1 MAKDSII
8 INNNNFNKI
17 KSEIPYEK
25 FSQIIKEIEKSYEE
39 IVEIYK
45 KAEHN
50 RRICGIIFSIIIS
63 KIYKLLLE
71 ISQLQS
77 LYKYI
82 KYNNI
87 EKIVKNLKDDF
98 DSTIQILNFPLKVN
112 YNLNS
117 DDDEK
122 RIKADINDLNEYLQ
136 YIEGDLTDSDKNVS
150 DIVIHLN
157 ALNNTIN
164 SKLYDHDEFDE
175 FLPYND
181 FEILNNDFSSTRK
194 CKRIK
199 NGDNDFVAF
208 KLVNNKNDIIKQV
221 KILSKLEKCHNI
233 IKFYGLIIEDNNVDK
248 WYLVNEWAEYGN
260 LRNYYLEYGPLDV
273 NVKLKFA
280 VDIARGL
287 NFLKSIGMINCISIY
302 AENILITDRETAKIG
317 GNFNS
322 IDYSNMNLE
331 RNSKLEN
338 LTQYLAPE
346 LLNSNSQRYET
357 KSIIYSFGKLL
368 WEIAEEKYPQKR
380 YETFSTN
387 SFLPKEY
394 KEISQKATND
404 DPYLRPTLA
413 KIFITL
419 HRLYKNDDKKLS
431 SSTYVLKNEVKEKG
445 IIKESK
451 FSDFNYM
458 TLDIAMIQHKLSDG
472 DCNLAFKCFETYS
485 KLGDMRAKYFKAY
498 YIHKKYIKLD
508 IDDTKRD
515 QLIAKLFKEVADL
528 DEYPEA
534 QIRYGYCLYK
544 GIGVKK
550 NLKEALEYY
559 TKAAENHQINAM
571 YNAGFLYFSGDAGK
585 KDFKLG
591 ERYMKLAAYHQYK
604 PAMEY
609 CKKHNILL

>member
-50 RRICGIIFSIIIS
+50 RRICGIM
-63 KIYKLLLE
+63 LE
-71 ISQLQS
+71 R
-77 LYKYI
+77 
-82 KYNNI
+82 
-87 EKIVKNLKDDF
+87 DDF

-117 DDDEK
+117 DDDDK

-221 KILSKLEKCHNI
+221 KILK
-233 IKFYGLIIEDNNVDK
+233 
-248 WYLVNEWAEYGN
+248 
-260 LRNYYLEYGPLDV
+260 YGPLDV

-404 DPYLRPTLA
+404 DPYLRPTLV

-431 SSTYVLKNEVKEKG
+431 SSTYVLKNE
-445 IIKESK
+445 I
-451 FSDFNYM
+451 
-458 TLDIAMIQHKLSDG
+458 
-472 DCNLAFKCFETYS
+472 
-485 KLGDMRAKYFKAY
+485 
-498 YIHKKYIKLD
+498 
-508 IDDTKRD
+508 
-515 QLIAKLFKEVADL
+515 
-528 DEYPEA
+528 
-534 QIRYGYCLYK
+534 
-544 GIGVKK
+544 
-550 NLKEALEYY
+550 
-559 TKAAENHQINAM
+559 
-571 YNAGFLYFSGDAGK
+571 
-585 KDFKLG
+585 
-591 ERYMKLAAYHQYK
+591 
-604 PAMEY
+604 
-609 CKKHNILL
+609 